1 MNADRQEA
9 QKSQSDKRRRRRL
22 RRGAIA
28 LVIAGVVLCVLWAG
42 GLLLREDV
50 DARLAAIDAERAI
63 PDEQN
68 AAIIYD
74 SLMQDFGSLSVPQG
88 IVNDATDTTTKDPW
102 ATKDNPQLAAWIKQ
116 QQGMIDGFLQLAG
129 ITECRF
135 PVGGYPENFRRRMD
149 RLAAVR
155 RWMFI
160 LIRAANND
168 VADGRIDSAVE
179 KYVALIRLADHL
191 YQQPVITDNLV
202 GYAIEAFASGRMR
215 GLIVTGPC
223 TEAHLRTIE
232 SAILPYEDKWDIRSR
247 RMIEVDRLY
256 SKKERKDLLTWLQ
269 HFWSD
274 HNTLYFEKAHEQY
287 VRLLSYRR
295 GMRILIA
302 LRRHR
307 EETGQWAQSL
317 DQIRGSLP
325 AAALVD
331 PLNGGVFVYRLTEDS
346 FTLYSK
352 GRNGLDEDGE
362 RKPASQGGPDDQP
375 LWPR

>member
-1 MNADRQEA
+1 MNADRQEG
-9 QKSQSDKRRRRRL
+9 QELKSDKRRQRRL
-22 RRGAIA
+22 RRGAI
-28 LVIAGVVLCVLWAG
+28 LVVIAGVVLCVLWAG

-74 SLMQDFGSLSVPQG
+74 SLMQDFGSVGMPQG
-88 IVNDATDTTTKDPW
+88 IVVDATDTTPKDPW
-102 ATKDNPQLAAWIKQ
+102 PTKDNPQLAAWLKQ
-116 QQGMIDGFLQLAG
+116 QQGLIDGFLQVAG

-135 PVGGYPENFRRRMD
+135 PVGGYPENFQRRLD

-160 LIRAANND
+160 VIRAANND

-179 KYVALIRLADHL
+179 KYIALIRLADHL

-202 GYAIEAFASGRMR
+202 GYAIEAFVSWRIR
-215 GLIVTGPC
+215 GLIVTGAC

-232 SAILPYEDKWDIRSR
+232 SAILPLENEWDTRSR
-247 RMIEVDRLY
+247 RMVKVDRLY
-256 SKKERKDLLTWLQ
+256 SKKERKGLLAWLR
-269 HFWSD
+269 HFWTD
-274 HNTLYFEKAHEQY
+274 RNTLYFEKAREQY
-287 VRLLSYRR
+287 MRLLSYRR

-302 LRRHR
+302 LRRYKNR
-307 EETGQWAQSL
+307 TGRWPQTLAEISAL
-317 DQIRGSLP
+317 LP
-325 AAALVD
+325 DGILSD
-331 PLNGGVFVYRLTEDS
+331 PLSGGAFVYRLTEDG

-352 GRNGLDEDGE
+352 GPNRLDKDGV
-362 RKPASQGGPDDQP
+362 RKPGIKNGPDDQP
-375 LWPR
+375 LWPQ